1 MTSNWTFLTRFLRD
15 PMRIGAICPSSQMLA
30 RAMTHGLDL
39 SPGETVIEL
48 GPGTGA
54 FTECINRLLPDPNDY
69 LGIEQ
74 DGKFVE
80 VLNNQ
85 FPDLRFITGRAENTR
100 QLHLNSGRNPVKIII
115 SGVPFAGVNDDN
127 QIKIVGEL
135 QHLMPAGS
143 MFRTF
148 QYLHTYFLPYSIR
161 FRKRM
166 DEIAPVFHRSTPI
179 LGNIPPAFV
188 LTWII

>member
-1 MTSNWTFLTRFLRD
+1 MTGSWTFISRFLRN
-15 PMRIGAICPSSQMLA
+15 PVGVGAVCPSSRMLA

-39 SPGETVIEL
+39 SPGETIIEL

-54 FTECINRLLPDPNDY
+54 FTGCINSMLSDPEDY

-74 DGKFVE
+74 EGKFVE

-85 FPDLRFITGRAENTR
+85 FPDLRFITGRAEDTR
-100 QLHLNSGRNPVKIII
+100 QLHHNSGRNPVKIII
-115 SGVPFAGVNDDN
+115 SGVPFAGINDEN

-135 QHLMPAGS
+135 QHLMPVGS

-166 DEIAPVFHRSTPI
+166 DEFAPTFHRST
-179 LGNIPPAFV
+179 LVLRNIPPAFV
-188 LTWII
+188 LTWIR

>member
-1 MTSNWTFLTRFLRD
+1 LTFLTRFLRD
-15 PMRIGAICPSSQMLA
+15 PVGIGAVCPSSRLLA
-30 RAMTHGLDL
+30 RAMLRGLDL

-54 FTECINRLLPDPNDY
+54 FTDYISRLISDPDDY

-74 DGKFVE
+74 DIKFVE
-80 VLNNQ
+80 VLNDQ
-85 FPDLRFITGRAENTR
+85 FPDLRFIAGRAENTH
-100 QLHLNSGRNPVKIII
+100 QHHLNSGCNPVKIII
-115 SGVPFAGVNDDN
+115 SGVPFAGVNDDT
-127 QIKIVGEL
+127 QIKIVEEL
-135 QHLMPAGS
+135 QNLMPAGS
-143 MFRTF
+143 IFRTF

-166 DEIAPVFHRSTPI
+166 DEIAPVFHRSTPV

-188 LTWII
+188 LTWIR